1 MIVTCWS
8 VKGGSGTSVVAAG
21 LAVAWAADR
30 PVLAVDLAGDL
41 PSVLGMPAP
50 PGPGV
55 ADWLHAGCGVGAGAL
70 EALAL
75 DVGPRLRVIHRG
87 ADGGAGDLMH
97 EVPAGGAVRGIA
109 GERWRD
115 LRDALL
121 SRPDVVVVDAG
132 TGRLPAELAT
142 MSHASLLV
150 LRPCFLAL
158 RRVSQEAA
166 DAPTG
171 VVVIDEP
178 GRALRRRD
186 VEQVVG
192 VRVAAAMRIDPAVAR
207 AVDAGLLATRLPS
220 SLIQLARSVDRW
232 AERAVGSPAPAHPTD
247 HTTRGRPAAE
257 GWCAPAAG
265 AEADDWLRAARGTS
279 ESAADDGAAAVL
291 TADAGWGAL
300 PREPVAGVHAWDGPR

>member
-55 ADWLHAGCGVGAGAL
+55 TDWLHAGRGVGAGAL

-75 DVGPRLRVIHRG
+75 DVGPHLRVIHRG
-87 ADGGAGDLMH
+87 GDAGAGDAAH
-97 EVPAGGAVRGIA
+97 QVPSGGLVRGIT

-115 LRDALL
+115 LREALL
-121 SRPDVVVVDAG
+121 SRTDVVVVDAG
-132 TGRLPAELAT
+132 TGRLPAEVAA

-232 AERAVGSPAPAHPTD
+232 AERAVGSPAPTHPTD
-247 HTTRGRPAAE
+247 QTARGRPAVE
-257 GWCAPAAG
+257 GRCTPADGAAPDDWLQPARGASEPAAG
-265 AEADDWLRAARGTS
+265 
-279 ESAADDGAAAVL
+279 DGVAAVL
-291 TADAGWGAL
+291 TADAGWGAS
-300 PREPVAGVHAWDGPR
+300 PREPDAGVHAWDGRR